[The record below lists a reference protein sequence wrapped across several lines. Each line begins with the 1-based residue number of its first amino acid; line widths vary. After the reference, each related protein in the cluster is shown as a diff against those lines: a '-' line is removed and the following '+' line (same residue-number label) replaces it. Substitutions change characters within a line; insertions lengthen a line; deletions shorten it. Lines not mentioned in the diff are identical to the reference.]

1 MLSLNPHEE
10 MKPNNQ
16 KKIMTKRLTELKT
29 ISNPDTAVKSVIRLL
44 TYRLKYEIFIICNG
58 T

>member
-1 MLSLNPHEE
+1 

-29 ISNPDTAVKSVIRLL
+29 ISNPNTAVKSVMRLL
-44 TYRLKYEIFIICNG
+44 TYRLKYEIYIICNG